1 MAKGTVEGIY
11 KTLLTRLNSSNAFR
25 NPDTLTSSVKR
36 ALSDASS
43 NTTTNSDNRRMKW
56 EYLIKRDVFQH
67 AMLEGKALASANK
80 EEAEKYYQKLQDW
93 LDLALVFTELGATE
107 ASYTFSVVQD
117 LLETQTIPSCM
128 KIFDWIERRSRDRT
142 PSSTTS
148 TTSSS
153 SADLGS
159 GRLTA
164 GMQPQKGKALV
175 LLRTLNDLLRRLSKA
190 GGETIG
196 FSGRILTY
204 LSQVFPLGERSG
216 VNLRGEYGPTWEMP
230 TRESKDDT
238 ELAGHDGEA
247 SIRISPSSQVLIFVS
262 VDFYSTFWSLQLPFS
277 KPAVFA
283 STNPPMTFGQF
294 QDAVDKVLPVIKE
307 ATVRE
312 RAMMGVGRSASTM
325 GSATLKRKRSQDE
338 EMTTEKP
345 NGKTAEYFFAKFL
358 TSPELLDLELADT
371 HFRRQILFQLLI
383 VLNHLLTHTK
393 AEKAK
398 WVTTKNRS
406 LHMPPERMDPIKWTQ
421 LTISRTL
428 EELRQTQP
436 PPLASSTTL
445 SASKYASSTTS
456 GPTTLPTINGLTG
469 REFAS
474 TVQSLLEREKGWIQW
489 KNDLCDWT
497 VRRTKKP
504 KTMYAATRGLRAKMR
519 GPFYSTEETQKDWPW
534 DLGTEALTEIWAMG
548 YRGLEDLG
556 NRFNAGSPHSFL
568 RQLELE
574 DRRIEMR
581 TKTLR
586 AQQER
591 RLQMEQDADVEM
603 KSPED
608 NTASAVKQEA
618 LPQPS
623 IPGHV
628 SDQPSRAST
637 PSRNSIHP
645 SLPPKPG
652 LRAASPG
659 KAGTPVP
666 TTANSTKA
674 TAPAPALPALPQDE
688 QLRKAEESKTRITW
702 LALRTA
708 RDSAQGY
715 LIHFNKIGA
724 GDLRML
730 CEEIDKAEREKEKEK
745 TDKSESSM
753 DVDTGKDTES
763 DGKVEKDKEEDS
775 DPPGLGYFRA
785 QSEIG
790 QSDREGD
797 VKMV

>member
-1 MAKGTVEGIY
+1 MRDPEPLRIPEDEVTVRARQRCCRSCDFGSSRSQTPMAKGTVEGIY

-230 TRESKDDT
+230 TRETKDDT
-238 ELAGHDGEA
+238 EPAGQD
-247 SIRISPSSQVLIFVS
+247 
-262 VDFYSTFWSLQLPFS
+262 DFYSTFWSLQLPFS

-358 TSPELLDLELADT
+358 TSPELLDLE
-371 HFRRQILFQLLI
+371 
-383 VLNHLLTHTK
+383 VSSHL
-393 AEKAK
+393 
-398 WVTTKNRS
+398 
-406 LHMPPERMDPIKWTQ
+406 M
-421 LTISRTL
+421 
-428 EELRQTQP
+428 
-436 PPLASSTTL
+436 
-445 SASKYASSTTS
+445 
-456 GPTTLPTINGLTG
+456 
-469 REFAS
+469 
-474 TVQSLLEREKGWIQW
+474 
-489 KNDLCDWT
+489 
-497 VRRTKKP
+497 
-504 KTMYAATRGLRAKMR
+504 TM
-519 GPFYSTEETQKDWPW
+519 
-534 DLGTEALTEIWAMG
+534 
-548 YRGLEDLG
+548 
-556 NRFNAGSPHSFL
+556 
-568 RQLELE
+568 
-574 DRRIEMR
+574 
-581 TKTLR
+581 
-586 AQQER
+586 
-591 RLQMEQDADVEM
+591 V
-603 KSPED
+603 
-608 NTASAVKQEA
+608 
-618 LPQPS
+618 
-623 IPGHV
+623 
-628 SDQPSRAST
+628 
-637 PSRNSIHP
+637 
-645 SLPPKPG
+645 
-652 LRAASPG
+652 
-659 KAGTPVP
+659 
-666 TTANSTKA
+666 
-674 TAPAPALPALPQDE
+674 
-688 QLRKAEESKTRITW
+688 
-702 LALRTA
+702 
-708 RDSAQGY
+708 
-715 LIHFNKIGA
+715 
-724 GDLRML
+724 
-730 CEEIDKAEREKEKEK
+730 
-745 TDKSESSM
+745 SES
-753 DVDTGKDTES
+753 
-763 DGKVEKDKEEDS
+763 
-775 DPPGLGYFRA
+775 
-785 QSEIG
+785 
-790 QSDREGD
+790 DRSFS
-797 VKMV
+797 

>member
-36 ALSDASS
+36 ALSDGSS

-230 TRESKDDT
+230 IRETKDDT
-238 ELAGHDGEA
+238 ELAGQDGES
-247 SIRISPSSQVLIFVS
+247 SIRISPSSQMLIFVS

-406 LHMPPERMDPIKWTQ
+406 LHMP
-421 LTISRTL
+421 
-428 EELRQTQP
+428 
-436 PPLASSTTL
+436 
-445 SASKYASSTTS
+445 YASSTTS

-497 VRRTKKP
+497 VFERGKP

-581 TKTLR
+581 AKTLR

-591 RLQMEQDADVEM
+591 RLQMEQM

-666 TTANSTKA
+666 SAPAMSTSSSSGSATANSTKT